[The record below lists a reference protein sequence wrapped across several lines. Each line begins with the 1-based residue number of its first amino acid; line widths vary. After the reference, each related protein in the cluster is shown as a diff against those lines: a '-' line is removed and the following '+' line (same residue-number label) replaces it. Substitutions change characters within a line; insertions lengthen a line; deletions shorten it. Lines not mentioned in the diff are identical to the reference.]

1 MSKVLNEIR
10 KAIKSGGISRY
21 ALSKATGIDQ
31 AQLSKLMSGQGG
43 LSIASLEKLAKHL
56 NLEITIR
63 PKRRKKE

>member
-10 KAIKSGGISRY
+10 KAIKSSGMSRY

-43 LSIASLEKLAKHL
+43 LSIASLEKLVEHL
-56 NLEITIR
+56 DLEIVIR
-63 PKRRKKE
+63 KRKRSK

>member
-63 PKRRKKE
+63 SKKRKEQ